1 MVSSFFPMVGD
12 FYFTALKQNILKS
25 ILLPTKRFFL
35 DLWWLLFP
43 KVKFL
48 FSCYPWQAP
57 RQPVSCPFCFVAVWQ
72 QYLLPRLQLYWH
84 SWAEGIH
91 FTFTLP
97 SPKSAWCCAIYII
110 YHLSHDSKT
119 TQGWLQHYPGWEEND
134 FFFFFFFPC
143 VTVSITLLIMM
154 KTLCPWKSPD
164 LFDNLC
170 QNINQAATWSVFLC
184 LLLCHGSSQLA
195 KFSVTNGRQAQ
206 RQRCRDG
213 FSHWE
218 SDDF

>member
-1 MVSSFFPMVGD
+1 MVSFFFPMVGD

-110 YHLSHDSKT
+110 YHLYHDSKT

-134 FFFFFFFPC
+134 FFFFFFFFP
-143 VTVSITLLIMM
+143 VSLFPSHCLSWWKHSVHENHPTCLITFVRTLTRQQPEAYFYACFCAMAHLNLL
-154 KTLCPWKSPD
+154 S
-164 LFDNLC
+164 
-170 QNINQAATWSVFLC
+170 SV
-184 LLLCHGSSQLA
+184 
-195 KFSVTNGRQAQ
+195 
-206 RQRCRDG
+206 
-213 FSHWE
+213 
-218 SDDF
+218 